1 MVAMQRIAVTL
12 ESVIKTAHF
21 RSIFRKE
28 RLFQVTSVEV
38 LLTSNYNC
46 NVSGHLN
53 VQRVPKKHW
62 TIDVCRSWPSNKLQE
77 LTASIGGLD
86 RKVNVPSQQPEAQ
99 PCGINM
105 ASVKIGIIGGSGLG
119 DMDILEEKCEKHVD
133 TPFGKPSDV
142 LVVGKIKNINCVLLA
157 RHGRGHSI
165 MPTNVNYQANIWA
178 LKNEGCTHIIA
189 ATACGSLQE
198 DIQPG
203 DIVIIDQFIDRTT
216 KRHQTFYGGS
226 PTNPVGVCH
235 ISMADPFCKRSRE
248 VLIDVVK
255 KLGIKHHTKG
265 TMVTIEGPRFS
276 SRAESLMFR
285 QWGGDVINMTTVPEV
300 VLAKEAGISYVSIA
314 MATDYD
320 CWKESGDVVTV
331 EMVLKVMK
339 ENANTALK
347 IILAAVAQ
355 IASMDW
361 QESIKNLKASQE
373 ASVMLPTH

>member
-1 MVAMQRIAVTL
+1 MT
-12 ESVIKTAHF
+12 
-21 RSIFRKE
+21 
-28 RLFQVTSVEV
+28 
-38 LLTSNYNC
+38 
-46 NVSGHLN
+46 
-53 VQRVPKKHW
+53 
-62 TIDVCRSWPSNKLQE
+62 
-77 LTASIGGLD
+77 
-86 RKVNVPSQQPEAQ
+86 VPSQQPEAQ

-105 ASVKIGIIGGSGLG
+105 ASVKIGIIGGSGLD

-142 LVVGKIKNINCVLLA
+142 LVVGKIKNVNCVLLA

-189 ATACGSLQE
+189 ATACGSLKE

-216 KRHQTFYGGS
+216 KRHQTFYGGN

-265 TMVTIEGPRFS
+265 TIVTIEGPRFS

-339 ENANTALK
+339 ENANKALQ
-347 IILAAVAQ
+347 IIIAAVAQ

-373 ASVMLPTH
+373 ASVMLPPH